1 MNDLID
7 LMEKMFEPTTPI
19 EKGLAI
25 ADGFGAVMCVLLFGF
40 NLQDLIDGLFPSII
54 LVLTAISLA
63 ISIVYKVVKWNW
75 ERTDRKENGRTD
87 TD

>member
-7 LMEKMFEPTTPI
+7 LMEKIFESTTPV

-40 NLQDLIDGLFPSII
+40 NLQNLIDGVFPSII

-63 ISIVYKVVKWNW
+63 ISIVYKIVKWNW
-75 ERTDRKENGRTD
+75 ERTDRKENGSTYTD
-87 TD
+87 